1 MPKDE
6 WRNASVRSMAR
17 HASREFAVEGRFVSY
32 ESVHDDLYPAGWTAG
47 ADSGRR
53 RLGSA
58 GTNGGQATSRA
69 RTVKA
74 KRRRSK
80 GRAITIANVFL
91 PASLAD
97 VVVGRKYKAGN
108 CWVLTSRRGRIIAR
122 FATEGDLERWWAAFH
137 KSRGRAPR
145 ALRLGRAP
153 IREPERSARPL
164 PQRNASV
171 DCVCNP
177 AWMV

>member
-32 ESVHDDLYPAGWTAG
+32 ESVHDDLYPAGWMAET
-47 ADSGRR
+47 DSGRR

-58 GTNGGQATSRA
+58 GTNRGQATSGT
-69 RTVKA
+69 RTVKV

-80 GRAITIANVFL
+80 VRAVTIANVFV
-91 PASLAD
+91 PASLVD
-97 VVVGRKYKAGN
+97 VAVGRKYKEGN
-108 CWVLTSRRGRIIAR
+108 RWVLTSKRGRIIAR
-122 FATEGDLERWWAAFH
+122 FSTEGDLERWWAAFQ

-145 ALRLGRAP
+145 ALGPGRAA
-153 IREPERSARPL
+153 IREPERSPRHL
-164 PQRNASV
+164 PPRNASV
-171 DCVCNP
+171 AC
-177 AWMV
+177 A